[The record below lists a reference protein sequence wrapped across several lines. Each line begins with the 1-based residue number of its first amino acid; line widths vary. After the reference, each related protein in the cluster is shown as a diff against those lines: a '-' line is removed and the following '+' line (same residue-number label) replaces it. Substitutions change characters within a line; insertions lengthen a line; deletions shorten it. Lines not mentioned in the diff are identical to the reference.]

1 MTIYWHQCS
10 NRYINPILNEEKK
23 QEINEHINITTEYI
37 EDTVALLINEGI
49 MELKPHTGFY
59 SRHHWT
65 LTYEEVTEK
74 KEKELI
80 LGTWV

>member
-1 MTIYWHQCS
+1 MKNYKV
-10 NRYINPILNEEKK
+10 RLFGR
-23 QEINEHINITTEYI
+23 EIFGEHIIPFNIEPTQEQV
-37 EDTVALLINEGI
+37 EDAVAILINEVI
-49 MELKPHTGFY
+49 MELKSETGFH
-59 SRHHWT
+59 RKNRWT

>member
-1 MTIYWHQCS
+1 MKNYKVRLFGKEIFGEHVIPFNMEPTQE
-10 NRYINPILNEEKK
+10 RVEDAVAILID
-23 QEINEHINITTEYI
+23 QG
-37 EDTVALLINEGI
+37 L
-49 MELKPHTGFY
+49 MELKIEKGFH
-59 SRHHWT
+59 RKDRWT

>member
-1 MTIYWHQCS
+1 MKNYKV
-10 NRYINPILNEEKK
+10 RLFGR
-23 QEINEHINITTEYI
+23 EIFGEHIIPFNIEPTQEQV
-37 EDTVALLINEGI
+37 EDTVALLINEGL
-49 MELKPHTGFY
+49 MELKSHTGFY

-65 LTYEEVTEK
+65 LTYEEISEE

>member
-1 MTIYWHQCS
+1 MKNYKVRLFGKEIFGEHVIPFNIEPTQEQVEDAVA
-10 NRYINPILNEEKK
+10 ILID
-23 QEINEHINITTEYI
+23 QG
-37 EDTVALLINEGI
+37 L
-49 MELKPHTGFY
+49 MELKSETGFH
-59 SRHHWT
+59 RKDRWT

>member
-1 MTIYWHQCS
+1 MKHFKVRLFGAGI
-10 NRYINPILNEEKK
+10 RG
-23 QEINEHINITTEYI
+23 EHILPFNTEPTADQI

-49 MELKPHTGFY
+49 MKLTPDTGFH
-59 SRHHWT
+59 SKNRWT
-65 LTYEEVTEK
+65 LTYEEVTEE

>member
-1 MTIYWHQCS
+1 MKNYKIRLYGRGIFGEHVIPFNIEPTQEQVEDAVA
-10 NRYINPILNEEKK
+10 ILID
-23 QEINEHINITTEYI
+23 QG
-37 EDTVALLINEGI
+37 L
-49 MELKPHTGFY
+49 MELKIEKGFH
-59 SRHHWT
+59 RKDRWT

>member
-1 MTIYWHQCS
+1 MKNYKVRLFGKGIFGEHVIPFNIEPT
-10 NRYINPILNEEKK
+10 
-23 QEINEHINITTEYI
+23 QEQV
-37 EDTVALLINEGI
+37 EDAVAILINEGI
-49 MELKPHTGFY
+49 MELKSETGFH
-59 SRHHWT
+59 RKNRWT

>member
-1 MTIYWHQCS
+1 MKNYKVRLYGRGIFG
-10 NRYINPILNEEKK
+10 
-23 QEINEHINITTEYI
+23 EHVIPFNIEPNAEQD
-37 EDTVALLINEGI
+37 EDTVALLINEGL
-49 MELKPHTGFY
+49 MELKPHKGFY

-65 LTYEEVTEK
+65 LTYEEISEE

>member
-1 MTIYWHQCS
+1 MKNYKVRLFGKGIFG
-10 NRYINPILNEEKK
+10 
-23 QEINEHINITTEYI
+23 EHIIPCNVEPTTEYI
-37 EDTVALLINEGI
+37 EDTVAILINEGL
-49 MELKPHTGFY
+49 MELKPETGFH
-59 SRHHWT
+59 RRDHWT